1 MKYLFLLF
9 VINFLIFSI
18 ESQEEKKQYDI
29 VAFGMPVV
37 DYILDYNHT
46 SDTLNLVKTK
56 LSYHM
61 SSSSGLRELLKE
73 VSKEKEVF
81 NTIGGSSLNTL
92 RTSNFILKENK
103 KIFYIGGIGKDDFGK
118 KIKNQL
124 DKENI
129 EYLLVESDVKTT
141 SIILCLIYQN
151 KDRETFASLESTQ
164 EVNYTH
170 FNTTKVLNV
179 LDNTKIFYTDAY
191 LVEVLIDTYEFVFK
205 YLYNTKTLIGIGM
218 AQKEIIY
225 NEKDKIKNILPYV
238 DILFMNEGEFVA
250 LEKIYDF
257 KDDNDFLNKFS
268 KKEDFKDF
276 FAYFSKFKKN
286 KKKDLV
292 FIVTQGKGDTII
304 LIKNYTEDSIELINE
319 PILII
324 DLKLE
329 IDYNG
334 AGDAFAGGFL
344 AGLIEG
350 KSYRDSAILG
360 NIFASGAIRLKGF
373 QVPQIDDER
382 IEREYKIQ
390 YKLKEDNERKEREME
405 NKGDL

>member
-1 MKYLFLLF
+1 MKYFFLLF
-9 VINFLIFSI
+9 VINFLLFLIQSK
-18 ESQEEKKQYDI
+18 EEKKQYDI

-37 DYILDYNHT
+37 DYILDYNHI

-61 SSSSGLRELLKE
+61 NSSLGLRELLKE

-81 NTIGGSSLNTL
+81 HTIGGSSLNTL

-103 KIFYIGGIGKDDFGK
+103 KMFYIGGIGKDDFGEMIK
-118 KIKNQL
+118 TQLNKEKI
-124 DKENI
+124 D
-129 EYLLVESDVKTT
+129 YLLVESDNKTT

-170 FNTTKVLNV
+170 FNNTKILNV

-191 LVEVLIDTYEFVFK
+191 LVEVLIDTYEFVFN
-205 YLYNTKTLIGIGM
+205 YLYNKNTLIGIGM
-218 AQKEIIY
+218 AQKEIIT
-225 NEKDKIKNILPYV
+225 NEKEKIKKILPYV
-238 DILFMNEGEFVA
+238 DILFMNEGEFSA
-250 LEKIYDF
+250 LEKIYEF
-257 KDDNDFLNKFS
+257 EDDNDFINKFS

-286 KKKDLV
+286 KKKNLV
-292 FIVTQGKGDTII
+292 FVVTQGKGDTII
-304 LIKNYTEDSIELINE
+304 LIKNYTEDTIELINE

-329 IDYNG
+329 IDYTG

-344 AGLIEG
+344 SGLIEG

-373 QVPQIDDER
+373 QVPLIEDER
-382 IEREYKIQ
+382 IQREYKIQ
-390 YKLKEDNERKEREME
+390 YKLKEDNEKKEKEME